1 MPISAR
7 RELQTC
13 RPVGTTITSSWS
25 LASRCSPY
33 RSITCSRRSRSRR
46 RSSCRNPLLSDY
58 PHGKAIQAYGVGY
71 HEGQAGRLYARQTF
85 VLIDKEGIVR
95 GFWTQRPVNPDE
107 VWAPDPV
114 FSSKP
119 ILDLARK
126 LVKSP

>member
-1 MPISAR
+1 MLGISINHVFSQKSFAASL
-7 RELQTC
+7 EL
-13 RPVGTTITSSWS
+13 
-25 LASRCSPY
+25 PY
-33 RSITCSRRSRSRR
+33 
-46 RSSCRNPLLSDY
+46 PLLSDY

-95 GFWTQRPVNPDE
+95 GLWTQRPVNPDE
-107 VWAPDPV
+107 VFAPDPV

-126 LVKSP
+126 IVKSP